1 MEVGMEFKSSNL
13 SFGGKRK
20 FQTEIKGFLCEE
32 GAKFTT
38 EGNKAAS
45 ASVDEF
51 AEKVVRFSMEQNKQ
65 TMECQD
71 HILDELQEE
80 SMLENQE
87 VLDPSILEEID
98 WEYYSLDPEEA
109 QIERDLSFFEEREE
123 KQKKPDKNVEAKQE
137 QVKKEREQEKKK
149 LGAKTAVASMLKAKK
164 DLSNDLVGE
173 GVTGDAFKDGL
184 SGLMQT
190 FVECINPV
198 RWGKLLVLKIAA
210 VVAPYIAIFM
220 AVATVVIIIVMF
232 LFSILQPLASVG
244 ESITNFLSFFSSDG
258 DTFTSIPFTEEEIE
272 EIILASGC
280 DETQELVIRYALE
293 KVGYPYS
300 QDLRT
305 SGIAYDCSSLVYYCW
320 KEAEVDISYGTN
332 YPPTAAEGA
341 RMLNEDGKTLDL
353 MELQPGDLIYYGGD
367 SNGRYLGIYHVAIY
381 IGDGKAVEALNTT
394 YGVVYQT
401 LRTDNAIMVC
411 RPNKE

>member
-1 MEVGMEFKSSNL
+1 MEFNHSNIRFGSKS
-13 SFGGKRK
+13 K
-20 FQTEIKGFLCEE
+20 FQNEVKGFLCDEA
-32 GAKFTT
+32 AKFTT
-38 EGNKAAS
+38 EGNEAAS

-51 AEKVVRFSMEQNKQ
+51 AEKAVRFSMEHNKGNIEARNHALKEIAKEKE
-65 TMECQD
+65 TMMKED
-71 HILDELQEE
+71 IASIDP
-80 SMLENQE
+80 SMLEE
-87 VLDPSILEEID
+87 GDSSFHSFALDMDDKSEHPSINTEK
-98 WEYYSLDPEEA
+98 
-109 QIERDLSFFEEREE
+109 EE
-123 KQKKPDKNVEAKQE
+123 KQQKSEKNVDAKHE
-137 QVKKEREQEKKK
+137 KVKKEKKQEKKK

-164 DLSNDLVGE
+164 DVSNDLVGE
-173 GVTGDAFKDGL
+173 RVTGDAFKDGL

-190 FVECINPV
+190 FVEFINPM
-198 RWGKLLVLKIAA
+198 RWVKGLLLKLAA

-258 DTFTSIPFTEEEIE
+258 DTFTNSPFTEEEIE
-272 EIILASGC
+272 EIVLASGC
-280 DETQELVIRYALE
+280 DETQEVVIRYALE
-293 KVGYPYS
+293 KVGYSYS

-305 SGIAYDCSSLVYYCW
+305 SGTAYDCSSLVYYCW
-320 KEAEVDISYGTN
+320 KEVEIDISYGTN

-341 RMLNEDGKTLDL
+341 RMLNEDRKTLDF

-401 LRTDNAIMVC
+401 LRTENAIMVC